1 MLQLLLLFY
10 VTTGLEM
17 MLREHLNHAYHNKME
32 PYIYIYISIVSTT
45 LPSLSEIARTENSKN
60 LTKNM

>member
-17 MLREHLNHAYHNKME
+17 MLREHLNHVYHNKME
-32 PYIYIYISIVSTT
+32 PYIYIY
-45 LPSLSEIARTENSKN
+45 P
-60 LTKNM
+60 